1 MSFDHEADR
10 HHALLAVLTRIAE
23 GIEHMAD
30 VEAQALADLSTAVT
44 NLADAVTAE
53 IQALQAALSAVTPPI
68 DHSPA
73 IEAAVTNL
81 NNLAASL
88 KESIPPAPS
97 GSGAASPASSAPTAT
112 PTS

>member
-1 MSFDHEADR
+1 
-10 HHALLAVLTRIAE
+10 
-23 GIEHMAD
+23 MAD